1 MTEDERFMHMALELA
16 QRGHGRVEPN
26 PMVGALVVKDG
37 DVLAE
42 GWHEGFGGPHAE
54 VVALERAGAKARG
67 ATLYVT
73 LEPCAHQGKTPP
85 CVEKIVSSGIRK
97 VVFPLIDPNPLT
109 SGMGRQGL
117 LEAGIEVVE
126 GVLGEES
133 KRLNAPFFK
142 LMTTG
147 MPYVIAKWAMS
158 LDGKTATHTGDSRW
172 VSSEESRGYVHKV
185 RSQVDAVVVGIN
197 TVLRDDPLLTSRI
210 PGGIR
215 LRRTKRIVLDSQA
228 RTPLDCKLLANLGE
242 SDVVIATTASAPGER
257 VETLRKAGCGVV
269 VLKGD
274 ERGVDPME
282 FLKVLGQWN
291 CTNVLLEGGG
301 SLTASFFEK
310 GLVDKVMVFVSPK
323 IIGGVEA
330 KSPVGGTGVAHVK
343 ECMRLKEVQVTR
355 LAEDILVEGV
365 VERAGDSELRT

>member
-1 MTEDERFMHMALELA
+1 MTEDERFMHKALELA
-16 QRGHGRVEPN
+16 QRGRGRVEPN
-26 PMVGALVVKDG
+26 PMVGALVVKNG

-97 VVFPLIDPNPLT
+97 VVFPVIDPNPLT
-109 SGMGRQGL
+109 SCMGRQGL
-117 LEAGIEVVE
+117 LEAGVEVVE
-126 GVLGEES
+126 GVLEEDS

-210 PGGIR
+210 PGGR
-215 LRRTKRIVLDSQA
+215 NPRRIVLDSQA
-228 RTPLDCKLLANLGE
+228 RLPKGCKLLASLGE
-242 SDVVIATTASAPGER
+242 SEVIIATTASAPGER
-257 VETLRKAGCGVV
+257 VEALRKAGCGVV

-274 ERGVDPME
+274 ERGVDPTE
-282 FLKVLGQWN
+282 FLKVLGQWK

-323 IIGGVEA
+323 VIGGVEA
-330 KSPVGGTGVAHVK
+330 KSPVGGTGVACIK

-355 LAEDILVEGV
+355 LAEDILVEGI
-365 VERAGDSELRT
+365 VEGAGD